1 VFLQVYCNPERFK
14 ANVLRLPRTDETIS
28 PGVRALRLLPAP
40 CVPALAALRCRCWS
54 PFCSG
59 GDGRAARRVLGV
71 VFMAAFLVVSSSR
84 VRIDNLFIKF

>member
-1 VFLQVYCNPERFK
+1 MRLYLLVCVLCGCFLRRVF
-14 ANVLRLPRTDETIS
+14 
-28 PGVRALRLLPAP
+28 LRLLLSGAGAGP
-40 CVPALAALRCRCWS
+40 

-71 VFMAAFLVVSSSR
+71 VIMAAFLVVSSSR